1 MCFSRDI
8 KSSNWSEWKIGA
20 VRFTFIDKKMSHGI
34 SLQLLGVKLLMQE
47 VDMQEEEI
55 TQHGV
60 FEVSRLFHSIILLS
74 CNEIG
79 KYMYLILTRKIYYW
93 LQDFSLSYIA
103 GVSYDVSELCICL
116 IYFVEQTLY
125 LDD

>member
-1 MCFSRDI
+1 MCHGQGHAVIIHKEILNNTIYKENLENTIHMEIFMCFSRDI

-47 VDMQEEEI
+47 ADMQEEEI

-60 FEVSRLFHSIILLS
+60 F
-74 CNEIG
+74 
-79 KYMYLILTRKIYYW
+79 
-93 LQDFSLSYIA
+93 
-103 GVSYDVSELCICL
+103 
-116 IYFVEQTLY
+116 
-125 LDD
+125 

>member
-1 MCFSRDI
+1 MEIFMCFSRDI

-47 VDMQEEEI
+47 ADMQEEEI

-60 FEVSRLFHSIILLS
+60 FEVIRLFHSIILLS
-74 CNEIG
+74 CNEIEN
-79 KYMYLILTRKIYYW
+79 I
-93 LQDFSLSYIA
+93 
-103 GVSYDVSELCICL
+103 CI
-116 IYFVEQTLY
+116 
-125 LDD
+125 